1 MKRVNESLLIN
12 FLLIKI
18 RVILIKIR
26 SPNKAP
32 LKGICDGDDKNLI
45 KITQHEIASF

>member
-1 MKRVNESLLIN
+1 MKKVNESLLIN

-18 RVILIKIR
+18 RVLLFKIR

-32 LKGICDGDDKNLI
+32 VKGICDGDDKNLI